1 MFDQYLKSNKFESSE
16 SLSPDSEKKTR
27 LGKALRDNLQKR
39 KLQARTKKIE
49 EKVCGIS
56 KLIKE

>member
-1 MFDQYLKSNKFESSE
+1 MKSNKFESSV
-16 SLSPDSEKKTR
+16 SSSPDGDKKTR
-27 LGKALRDNLQKR
+27 LGKALRDNLKKR

-49 EKVCGIS
+49 EKVCGIG

>member
-1 MFDQYLKSNKFESSE
+1 LKSNKFESSV

-27 LGKALRDNLQKR
+27 LGKALRDNLKKR

-49 EKVCGIS
+49 EKVCGIN